1 MTPLPRPLKALGVA
15 GVAASLMLAP
25 LPAHAEGN
33 DLYRNPSKFYTGAV
47 SDCLLDKQYGRGQIA
62 DIWAY
67 CNGLIS
73 TNVYE
78 IPNSSASRMDVIA
91 ALYRLAGYPEVK
103 NLPEVSPYADV
114 ETYDPTYPLA
124 IWASRE
130 GITSGWSDGKFHP
143 NDYATTSTVIAF
155 LYRAA
160 GSPQKLWYRTW
171 EHYNYAAKDITP
183 IGKPFWKETS
193 WYTVA
198 IAPYPKVPVNENE
211 PDNLKTAKP
220 TTILDRRTVYSMIR
234 DFHTSGYQVVGTHK

>member
-15 GVAASLMLAP
+15 GIAASLMLAP

-33 DLYRNPSKFYTGAV
+33 NPYRNPSEFYTGAV
-47 SDCLLDKQYGRGQIA
+47 SDCLLDKQYGRGQEA

-67 CNGLIS
+67 CNGLIFAD
-73 TNVYE
+73 NYGL
-78 IPNSSASRMDVIA
+78 PNSSASRMDVIA
-91 ALYRLAGYPEVK
+91 ALYRLAGCPEVK

-114 ETYDPTYPLA
+114 ETYEPTYPLA

-130 GITSGWSDGKFHP
+130 GITNGWSDGKFHP
-143 NDYATTSTVIAF
+143 DDRATTSTVIAF

-220 TTILDRRTVYSMIR
+220 TTILDKRTVYSMIR